1 VERAIVEKIIELA
14 KKHNVKP
21 DEKGFYTIRT
31 WKSGKAVNAKVREV
45 ENGYEL
51 EYPNEPVI
59 SFHHSL
65 PRLQVQEY
73 KHVRFIEKERK

>member
-1 VERAIVEKIIELA
+1 MERAIVEKVIELA

-21 DEKGFYTIRT
+21 DEKGFYKFRT
-31 WKSGKAVNAKVREV
+31 WKDGKAVNAKVREV
-45 ENGYEL
+45 ETGYEL

-65 PRLQVQEY
+65 PENKLPEY
-73 KHVRFIEKERK
+73 KHVRFIEKERE